1 MKILILGGT
10 IFLGRHLVEAALER
24 GHDVTLFNRGQHNA
38 DLYPTVEKLRGDRD
52 GGLGALRG
60 RRWDAVVDTSGYV
73 PRLVRAS
80 ADALRNAVDRYVF
93 ISTISVYSDLSAPGV
108 DEEAPVGLL
117 DDEKVEE
124 VGEETYGPL
133 KVLCER
139 TAEEV
144 MPGRVLTIRPGL
156 IVGPYDPTDRFTYW
170 PHRAAQGGDML
181 APAPA
186 DRRVQFIDVR
196 DLAAWTVRMVEGR
209 ATGTY
214 NATGADES
222 LSFGHLVDACIDAGG
237 AGARPVWIDE
247 AFLLEQGL
255 GPWIEIPLWAPW
267 ADESMRGLMAVDVR
281 KAIEAGLILRPLAD
295 TVRDTLSWDATRP
308 TDAARMAGLRPER
321 EAAVLRA
328 WAQRRNDRQ

>member
-1 MKILILGGT
+1 LKILILGGT
-10 IFLGRHLVEAALER
+10 VFLGRHLVEAALER
-24 GHDVTLFNRGQHNA
+24 GHEVTLFNRGQHNA

-52 GGLGALRG
+52 GGLDALHG
-60 RRWDAVVDTSGYV
+60 RRWDAAIDTSGYV

-80 ADALRNAVDRYVF
+80 ADVLKNAVDRYAF
-93 ISTISVYSDLSAPGV
+93 ISTISVYSDLSVLGA
-108 DEEAPVGLL
+108 DKDAPVGLL
-117 DDEKVEE
+117 DDEKIEE
-124 VGEETYGPL
+124 IGGETYGPL

-139 TAEEV
+139 TAEEA

-170 PHRAAQGGDML
+170 PHRALQGGDML

-196 DLAAWTVRMVEGR
+196 DLATWTVRMVEDR

-214 NATGADES
+214 NVTGSDEF
-222 LSFGHLVDACIDAGG
+222 LSFGRLLDACIDVSG
-237 AGARPVWIDE
+237 AGARLVWIDE
-247 AFLLEQGL
+247 TFLLEHEV
-255 GPWIEIPLWAPW
+255 GPWIEIPLWMPR

-281 KAIEAGLILRPLAD
+281 KAIAAGLTLRPLAD

-308 TDAARMAGLRPER
+308 VEAERTAGLRPER
-321 EAAVLRA
+321 EVAVLRA